1 MLQVQMDQ
9 LLHDELASHSRS
21 HSQPAS
27 QLPSWQP
34 LQSEP
39 AAIISPAS
47 RLASPY
53 SSASVGADAED
64 SAHNPL
70 QQGSATPS
78 RQSSSKDLTSQSPHN
93 FRSVT
98 SMMSDST
105 TGSYVEMDKDLWAT
119 DASSCVCGGCN
130 KEFGVFRRR
139 HHCRRCGHIFCS
151 KCSSYKFKL
160 VDPCDKQAKLEPKR
174 VCHNCHHLLN
184 AQGGDADTRNYT
196 L

>member
-1 MLQVQMDQ
+1 MDQ
-9 LLHDELASHSRS
+9 LLYDELASHSQSRS
-21 HSQPAS
+21 HSQP
-27 QLPSWQP
+27 PSWQP
-34 LQSEP
+34 ALVV
-39 AAIISPAS
+39 SPAS
-47 RLASPY
+47 RLTSPY

-64 SAHNPL
+64 TAQHTAQEASAAPN
-70 QQGSATPS
+70 
-78 RQSSSKDLTSQSPHN
+78 RQSKDLTSRSPHN
-93 FRSVT
+93 LRSVT

-119 DASSCVCGGCN
+119 DASSSVCGGCN

-174 VCHNCHHLLN
+174 VCHSCHQLLN
-184 AQGGDADTRNYT
+184 AQGEDADTRNDT

>member
-1 MLQVQMDQ
+1 MDQ
-9 LLHDELASHSRS
+9 LLHDELASHSQSR
-21 HSQPAS
+21 SQPAS
-27 QLPSWQP
+27 QPPSWQP

-39 AAIISPAS
+39 ALVVSPAS
-47 RLASPY
+47 RLTSPY

-64 SAHNPL
+64 TA
-70 QQGSATPS
+70 QQGSAAPN
-78 RQSSSKDLTSQSPHN
+78 RQSKDLTSRSPHN
-93 FRSVT
+93 LRSVT

-119 DASSCVCGGCN
+119 DASSSVCGGCN

-174 VCHNCHHLLN
+174 VCHSCHQLLN
-184 AQGGDADTRNYT
+184 AQGGDADARNYT